1 MRKNRTAKMGIV
13 VAILLLTVA
22 FAAISA
28 TLTINGTASVKS
40 NNTEFENN
48 LVFSNAE
55 GTKPYLLVN
64 DSTDKIDV
72 IVAGNR
78 KSISFTVPAFDTI
91 GNHAVLHYWIANES
105 TNYDATL
112 GDLTCKVKNSTGIE
126 TNEYITAT
134 PANGFSGTT
143 LAKGATTTEADTVD
157 VKMVK
162 SYAGE
167 TAANYTV
174 ECTITATGSEA

>member
-22 FAAISA
+22 FAVIST

-40 NNTEFENN
+40 NNAEFEEKI
-48 LVFSNAE
+48 VFSNAE
-55 GTKPYLLVN
+55 ATKPYLLVN
-64 DSTDKIDV
+64 DSEEKTAV
-72 IVAGNR
+72 TVAADR
-78 KSISFTVPAFDTI
+78 KSISFTVPAFDTV
-91 GNHAVLHYWIANES
+91 GNHAVLHYWITNES

-112 GDLTCKVKNSTGIE
+112 GSLVCKVKDSTGNE
-126 TNEYITAT
+126 TTEYITAT
-134 PANGFSGTT
+134 PANGFNGKQ
-143 LAKGATTTEADTVD
+143 LKKGATTESDDTVD

-167 TAANYTV
+167 TAAEYTV